1 MTTTAVRESTTTATA
16 GPQWVW
22 VREVLSLIDRRL
34 VAMDMSLG
42 EFARRAH
49 ERFGVGSESV
59 ERRVR
64 AARRSGGVMSVHTA
78 DRFLVLVE
86 CHLMDLP
93 SYRGAVNGDLP
104 VDRWPRRRPVDC
116 R

>member
-1 MTTTAVRESTTTATA
+1 MTTAIGGA

-22 VREVLSLIDRRL
+22 VSEVLNLLDRRMM
-34 VAMDMSLG
+34 AMGMSLG

-49 ERFGVGSESV
+49 ERFDIGPESV

-78 DRFLVLVE
+78 DRYLVLLD

-93 SYRGAVNGDLP
+93 CYRAAITGELP
-104 VDRWPRRRPVDC
+104 VEQWPQRQLAREAALAS
-116 R
+116 